1 MVPVDVPDDGTQSY
15 PKSQFVPP
23 HVTSTV
29 GDCCIFVL
37 NLPAS
42 QLEQA
47 ATPHALDILPATQ
60 SVQTLKPLPGEKEPA
75 AQVLQVVAVYA
86 ALHCSWNPIPERYSS
101 DVKVTFKKDAVDL

>member
-1 MVPVDVPDDGTQSY
+1 
-15 PKSQFVPP
+15 
-23 HVTSTV
+23 
-29 GDCCIFVL
+29 L

-47 ATPHALDILPATQ
+47 AAPHALDILPATQ

-86 ALHCSWNPIPERYSS
+86 AFHCSWNPIPFMKTSS
-101 DVKVTFKKDAVDL
+101 DVKVTFKKDAVEL